1 MNKRA
6 KVLTAAAVALAVGLI
21 VWAVATVPDA
31 PVVKE
36 NPEQKTMTYDGNTIS
51 EEKNGRKIWELTADH
66 MEVDV
71 KTQDMSMEG
80 ITGHF
85 YAENG
90 TITDLKADKVVY
102 GGKSKDVKLT
112 GNIKVTSSDGAILTS
127 KELEWL
133 NQKEILSAIGDVRAV
148 REDVFLTADRVDSSD
163 GFNKVKATG
172 HAHVERNEDKAKK
185 MAKEMAKEQ
194 PKEQAGGKADE

>member
-1 MNKRA
+1 MNKRG
-6 KVLTAAAVALAVGLI
+6 KVLIAAAGALAVGLI
-21 VWAVATVPDA
+21 VWATATVPEA
-31 PVVKE
+31 PVIQD
-36 NPEQKTMTYDGNTIS
+36 NNEQKIMTYDGNTIS

-85 YAENG
+85 YAEDG
-90 TITDLKADKVVY
+90 TITDLKADSGVY

-112 GNIKVTSSDGAILTS
+112 GNIRITSSDGAILTS
-127 KELEWL
+127 KEMEWQ

-148 REDVFLTADRVDSSD
+148 REDVFITADRVDSSD
-163 GFNKVKATG
+163 GFNKVKAKG
-172 HAHVERNEDKAKK
+172 HAHVERNEEKAKQ
-185 MAKEMAKEQ
+185 MAEEMAKEQ
-194 PKEQAGGKADE
+194 PKEQSGGKADE